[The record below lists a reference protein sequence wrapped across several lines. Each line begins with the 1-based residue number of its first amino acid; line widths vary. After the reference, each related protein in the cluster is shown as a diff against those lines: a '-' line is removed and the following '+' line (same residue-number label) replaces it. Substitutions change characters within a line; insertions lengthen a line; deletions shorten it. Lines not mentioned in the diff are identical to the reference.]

1 MNRLVLFAAAGLALV
16 GAMNAVAQIP
26 NAGFETWS
34 AGAPAGWIT
43 NNIPALATPITQSS
57 SARTGLSSMRG
68 QVVSFTGLGA
78 YGPVAWAFAPY
89 NQRPAAL
96 TGYYQF
102 TSVQSDSFAVVVLL
116 TKGGS
121 PIAGGVFESGAERTT
136 WTQFTA
142 PLEYANADVPD
153 SLYIEVLIVPGAD
166 DSVHIGSQFLLDDLS
181 LTGTATSVEIEG
193 SLPQTYALGQNYP
206 NPFNP
211 STVIRYELPAAG
223 RVTLS
228 VYTVLGQEVATLIDG
243 ERPAGVHEVRFDAAD
258 LPSGVY
264 LYRIQSGSFTQT
276 RKMALAR

>member
-1 MNRLVLFAAAGLALV
+1 MKQMVRYAVAGLVLL
-16 GAMNAVAQIP
+16 GAMSAVAQIP

-34 AGAPAGWIT
+34 AGAPAGWLV
-43 NNIPALATPITQSS
+43 NNIPPLATPITQSS
-57 SARTGLSSMRG
+57 SAHAGLSAMRG
-68 QVVSFTGLGA
+68 QVVSITGLGA

-102 TSVQSDSFAVVVLL
+102 TSVQSDSFAIVVIL

-121 PIAGGVFESGAERTT
+121 PIAGGAFESGAERTS
-136 WTQFTA
+136 WTQFTV
-142 PLEYANADVPD
+142 PLEYASADIPD

-166 DSVHIGSQFLLDDLS
+166 DSLHVGSQFLLDDLS
-181 LTGTATSVEIEG
+181 FTGTATSVKNEG
-193 SLPQTYALGQNYP
+193 SLPQAYALGQNYP

-228 VYTVLGQEVATLIDG
+228 VFTMLGQKVATLVDG
-243 ERPAGVHEVRFDAAD
+243 DRPAGVHEVRFDATD

-264 LYRIQSGSFTQT
+264 LYRVQSGAFIQT
-276 RKMALAR
+276 RKMALTR